1 MLWAKGMS
9 DEGTSGDLVNES
21 RLSEEEKERV
31 EEIRE
36 RQSERATASGSDLA
50 ETDFLLTVIHKL
62 GVRAVIAQP

>member
-1 MLWAKGMS
+1 M
-9 DEGTSGDLVNES
+9 NES